1 MRSRSIHFFAVTA
14 LALGLYSCSGDGTAG
29 GDWVEADRK
38 QVVISPYLDQ
48 TAEGKYLNVIYENAS
63 QDTIRKLK
71 YQLITTT
78 AGKIDTIEKDIILK
92 ERLKPQDKHLVERAT
107 TEKPVNYE
115 RVEAGKVWV
124 VKE

>member
-1 MRSRSIHFFAVTA
+1 MRSRSIFFFAVTA
-14 LALGLYSCSGDGTAG
+14 TALGLNSCSNNGTAG
-29 GDWVEADRK
+29 GDWVEANK
-38 QVVISPYLDQ
+38 KEVVISPYLDQ
-48 TAEGKYLNVIYENAS
+48 TSEGKYLNVIYENFS

-78 AGKIDTIEKDIILK
+78 AGKVDTVEKDIILK

-107 TEKPVNYE
+107 TEKPVNYD

-124 VKE
+124 IKD